1 MFLDN
6 VYDCHLLAKEWA
18 KIAINLCIEGNLK
31 INRLSISMF
40 AIFIVVALTSCAQWV
55 GHCYESTALLLAD
68 DLTGVGV
75 VNDFLLPGSV
85 MCVFYGMNVGLEKQ
99 VCEECGAVIYVGP

>member
-1 MFLDN
+1 M
-6 VYDCHLLAKEWA
+6 
-18 KIAINLCIEGNLK
+18 
-31 INRLSISMF
+31 RR
-40 AIFIVVALTSCAQWV
+40 WV

-75 VNDFLLPGSV
+75 ANDFLLPGSV
-85 MCVFYGMNVGLEKQ
+85 MCVFYRMNVGLEKQ

>member
-1 MFLDN
+1 M
-6 VYDCHLLAKEWA
+6 
-18 KIAINLCIEGNLK
+18 
-31 INRLSISMF
+31 RR
-40 AIFIVVALTSCAQWV
+40 WV

-85 MCVFYGMNVGLEKQ
+85 MFVFYGMNVGLEKQ

>member
-1 MFLDN
+1 M
-6 VYDCHLLAKEWA
+6 AKEWA

-40 AIFIVVALTSCAQWV
+40 AIFIVVALTSCAQV
-55 GHCYESTALLLAD
+55 GRTALLLAD

>member
-1 MFLDN
+1 
-6 VYDCHLLAKEWA
+6 
-18 KIAINLCIEGNLK
+18 
-31 INRLSISMF
+31 
-40 AIFIVVALTSCAQWV
+40 
-55 GHCYESTALLLAD
+55 LLLAD

>member
-1 MFLDN
+1 M
-6 VYDCHLLAKEWA
+6 
-18 KIAINLCIEGNLK
+18 
-31 INRLSISMF
+31 RR
-40 AIFIVVALTSCAQWV
+40 WV

-85 MCVFYGMNVGLEKQ
+85 MNVGLEKQ

>member
-18 KIAINLCIEGNLK
+18 KIAINLCIEGKLK
-31 INRLSISMF
+31 INRL
-40 AIFIVVALTSCAQWV
+40 
-55 GHCYESTALLLAD
+55 TALLLAD

-75 VNDFLLPGSV
+75 ANDFLLPGSV